1 MNETGQFLK
10 PGRVFSIKCISIIV
24 ECDNQ
29 IQKDIP
35 ITNLDEIEEYTE
47 QFSVSGGM
55 ERIFGQYFLY
65 REIKKQRELKL
76 KRTDVFYGRV
86 WRISEKTDRLSDGIC
101 FLRG

>member
-1 MNETGQFLK
+1 MQQFLNETGAILK
-10 PGRVFSIKCISIIV
+10 HQESFFHKVHIRII

-47 QFSVSGGM
+47 QFSVSG
-55 ERIFGQYFLY
+55 IFLC
-65 REIKKQRELKL
+65 REIKKQRGTQKL